1 MIGKG
6 SDGIFKVNEFHI
18 ISVFYLNIVIKVTKH
33 MEAKSHVY
41 KVKYS
46 SA

>member
-6 SDGIFKVNEFHI
+6 CDGIFKVSEFHI

-33 MEAKSHVY
+33 LEAKSHMY
-41 KVKYS
+41 KVKYY